1 MIRHLQTARLP
12 ASPSASL
19 SGPMTCPMGCPM
31 TRLGPRHLGHGP
43 ARPRL
48 HSSF

>member
-1 MIRHLQTARLP
+1 MIRHVQTARLP
-12 ASPSASL
+12 ASPS
-19 SGPMTCPMGCPM
+19 GTMTCPM

>member
-1 MIRHLQTARLP
+1 MIRHLQTTRLP
-12 ASPSASL
+12 ASL
-19 SGPMTCPMGCPM
+19 SGTMTC
-31 TRLGPRHLGHGP
+31 LGPRHLGHGP

>member
-1 MIRHLQTARLP
+1 MIRHLQTTRLP
-12 ASPSASL
+12 ASL
-19 SGPMTCPMGCPM
+19 SGTMTCPMARPM
-31 TRLGPRHLGHGP
+31 TCLGPRHLGHGP